1 MPGTS
6 DNMHANSGI
15 LTLTSSA
22 KKSPLA
28 LQAHLRKGSR
38 QEREWELGMGKAA
51 RGKEEGR
58 ST

>member
-1 MPGTS
+1 
-6 DNMHANSGI
+6 MHANSGI